1 MPESLE
7 ATQPFTPEVRAEF
20 YEWIRKPELTN
31 RARMSHEKDRILR
44 MFLRTLNLRPSN
56 ALEADIRTQVYGYW
70 LDTDP
75 ANNTR
80 LRDSGHA
87 EDRKVVLE
95 DTAFETITAM
105 HCQHA
110 HLAKNK
116 TFDLIRQKFY
126 GITKKKYVLLP
137 Y

>member
-1 MPESLE
+1 MPEYLM
-7 ATQPFTPEVRAEF
+7 R
-20 YEWIRKPELTN
+20 
-31 RARMSHEKDRILR
+31 
-44 MFLRTLNLRPSN
+44 RTVSSK
-56 ALEADIRTQVYGYW
+56 Y
-70 LDTDP
+70 
-75 ANNTR
+75 
-80 LRDSGHA
+80 RDSGHA